1 MVPTYE
7 KGKLYQISIIDFKPD
22 PNQPRKS
29 LDPQALAELTASV
42 KSHGIIQ
49 PILFRV
55 APETTYLFIV
65 SGERRYKAAK
75 DAGLLT
81 IPGICVEGNA
91 AEIALIENI
100 QRQDLTCMEEAEALK
115 RLKDEEK
122 YTDEQLSGV
131 IGKARQTVSDTLL
144 LNRLPQEIRDECRG
158 DRRFTRTALLEIARK
173 KQTRAMTTAFNNYKE
188 QLQKTEEG
196 SKERVKLSDAAK
208 FCQALDSTRE
218 RLAKTEVADWSDED
232 IQSANEAAVSLQ
244 EALGIFLNPPPKDD
258 DENRPSRQLS

>member
-1 MVPTYE
+1 M
-7 KGKLYQISIIDFKPD
+7 
-22 PNQPRKS
+22 
-29 LDPQALAELTASV
+29 
-42 KSHGIIQ
+42 
-49 PILFRV
+49 
-55 APETTYLFIV
+55 
-65 SGERRYKAAK
+65 
-75 DAGLLT
+75 
-81 IPGICVEGNA
+81 EGNA
-91 AEIALIENI
+91 AEIALIEYI
-100 QRQDLTCMEEAEALK
+100 QRQDLTCIEEAEALK

-122 YTDEQLSGV
+122 YSDEQLSGV

-158 DRRFTRTALLEIARK
+158 DRRFTRTALIEIARK

-196 SKERVKLSDAAK
+196 SKERVKMSDAAK

-244 EALGIFLNPPPKDD
+244 EALDLFLNPPPKDD
-258 DENRPSRQLS
+258 DEGRPSMQLS

>member
-1 MVPTYE
+1 MQLYE
-7 KGKLYQISIIDFKPD
+7 KGNLYFLSIIDLKPD
-22 PNQPRKS
+22 PNQPRKYM
-29 LDPQALAELTASV
+29 DPQAMTELTASV
-42 KSHGIIQ
+42 RRHGILQ
-49 PILFRV
+49 PILFRT
-55 APETTYLFIV
+55 AEETTYLLIV
-65 SGERRYKAAK
+65 SGERRYQAAK

-100 QRQDLTCMEEAEALK
+100 QRQDLTCLEEAEALK

-144 LNRLPQEIRDECRG
+144 LNRLPQDIRDECRG
-158 DRRFTRTALLEIARK
+158 DRRFTRTALIEIARK

-196 SKERVKLSDAAK
+196 RKERAKMSEAAK
-208 FCQALDSTRE
+208 FCQVLDSTRE
-218 RLAKTEVADWSDED
+218 RLAKTDVGDWSNED

-244 EALGIFLNPPPKDD
+244 EALDLFLNPPA
-258 DENRPSRQLS
+258 EEEGRPPIELS